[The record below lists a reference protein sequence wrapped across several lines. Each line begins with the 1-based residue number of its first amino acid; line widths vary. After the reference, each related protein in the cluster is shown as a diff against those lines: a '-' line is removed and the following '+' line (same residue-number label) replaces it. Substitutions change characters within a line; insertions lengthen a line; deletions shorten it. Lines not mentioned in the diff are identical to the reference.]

1 MKSDKRQTLVLI
13 GISLIV
19 IAGVLIFVAVSQPKI
34 YEQDESTLLSNQ
46 TSQTDTSIYIETQYA
61 QTTNVN
67 SSSASEYVNYP
78 VNINTATVQELC
90 TINGIGEKRAEAI
103 VQYRQQIGGYTSVE
117 QIKNIQGIGDSIYA
131 QVSPYLTV

>member
-46 TSQTDTSIYIETQYA
+46 TSRTDTSIYIETQYA

>member
-46 TSQTDTSIYIETQYA
+46 TSQTDTSVYIETQYA